1 MLKSAMGQCILFWR
15 QQRQQQQQ
23 KDVCTKQT
31 QSEGTDEKDK
41 RLSAEHQHGTA
52 RRSRRSEQVTPTIP
66 NDHPATLSHSLQFS
80 PPIHPCTL
88 NLESAL
94 WLCRC
99 RTSSFNRRAA
109 TNVHV
114 AGRSGNN
121 KQNFNEKRRQVT
133 KTLWGP
139 EVMEGSN
146 NNLSSR

>member
-1 MLKSAMGQCILFWR
+1 MFCKQWGNVYFSDDNNDNNNSRKTSA
-15 QQRQQQQQ
+15 
-23 KDVCTKQT
+23 
-31 QSEGTDEKDK
+31 QSKHNQEGTDEKDK

-52 RRSRRSEQVTPTIP
+52 RRSRRSERVTPTIP

-88 NLESAL
+88 NLESAW

-114 AGRSGNN
+114 AGRSGDN
-121 KQNFNEKRRQVT
+121 KQNF
-133 KTLWGP
+133 
-139 EVMEGSN
+139 
-146 NNLSSR
+146 